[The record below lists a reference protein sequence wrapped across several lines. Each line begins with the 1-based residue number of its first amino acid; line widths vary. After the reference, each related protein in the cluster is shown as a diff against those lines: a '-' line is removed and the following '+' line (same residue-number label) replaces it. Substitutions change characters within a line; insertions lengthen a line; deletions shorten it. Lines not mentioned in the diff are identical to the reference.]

1 MEQLELGT
9 NVYMKKMI
17 EGRTE
22 IISYRITGIEN
33 GIRRIPD
40 LESGCEIEDE
50 YIMYTTANE
59 DTFYHSDI
67 GHIVFLT
74 REEAE
79 KCTNTPFAQL
89 VEKVRVW
96 YDGENWI
103 AQLLDNKYSLTA
115 VANSPIEAFI
125 YAVNTIRERTYFEV
139 WLKENNNVNSWIN

>member
-9 NVYMKKMI
+9 TVYMKKMI

-33 GIRRIPD
+33 GIRKIPD
-40 LESGCEIEDE
+40 LETGDEIEDN
-50 YIMYTTANE
+50 YILYTTDSEN
-59 DTFYHSDI
+59 TFYHSDI
-67 GHIVFLT
+67 GHTVFIT

-79 KCTNTPFAQL
+79 KCANTPFAQL
-89 VEKVRVW
+89 VEKVHVW

-139 WLKENNNVNSWIN
+139 